1 MRFMIFDRWG
11 NPLGDLPDAISA
23 VRTQATD
30 GTDTLDIT
38 ALGEIGKDERI
49 VFQDTLGQWNE
60 YICQGS
66 DVKRASGIPVTV
78 AYAANSI
85 TELSRT
91 YIEDKRNRDT
101 TAKACLDKALE
112 GTRWQAGTV
121 DAGTLAQTAN
131 LAFYH
136 CTVLEA
142 IQSIADTYGLEVQT
156 EIQPTD
162 DRNRIGRRII
172 HMLDRRGQT
181 NPTRRFEYGKDLP
194 EISRTIDTGDVITRL
209 YGWGKGI
216 ETTDAN
222 GQATGGYGR
231 KIDFSSVNNGKKYVE
246 DPTATQQWGIPD
258 ANGTRQPSVADIDF
272 TDCDDPQKL
281 LDLTKAKLKTLTT
294 PTVSYTATVKAL
306 QQAGL
311 GPEGTGLGDE
321 TQITDTTFTP
331 PLRLQGRILK
341 TEEDLLAPLADT
353 KITLGNIR
361 QSYTRRLS
369 AQQQA
374 LDKLVSNSGAWNDA
388 ASGTGPYMRDLI
400 DRINQIMNETGGY
413 AYMKPGTGILVYDR
427 PEDQNPTQA
436 IQIGGGYWRIAD
448 KKKPNG
454 EWDWR
459 SLANGHGIY
468 ADTLYTGMLHDAAN
482 LNYWNLDTGEFSLS
496 PRTTVGGQTVD
507 TIAQTKADAARQA
520 AIDAAKRA
528 ADNADLAKLNE
539 AKQYAQ
545 QQADQALADAK
556 KDASGKAAAA
566 QSAAEKAAQAYV
578 DALDE
583 ALGQKSIFDRLT
595 NNGQTQGIYLS
606 GGKVYVNGTYIKTG
620 VIDAAL
626 VKAGILTDKKGLNYW
641 DMTTGEFRLAAATT
655 VGGQTVDTIAQTKA
669 DAALSAAKSDATT
682 KADSALAA
690 AKTYATNQAKSQVDT
705 LDKELTQLEIF
716 NRLTQNGKIQ
726 GIYMLNGLLYLDATY
741 MRTGI
746 ITGKRSYWNLDTG
759 QFSMNGP
766 DGTVTVYL
774 DGDAGRNLLSG
785 TFQTGT
791 SGNRVEISPSFRQYE
806 ISGTDE
812 LEGAGIQFKH
822 ATTSATHPY
831 IAVEST
837 TKQEGEVSALTFNGG
852 HRAADDPGA
861 FMRVGERK
869 NDSNEPYGTVY
880 ASASSNYEK
889 PERYASL
896 TLNAS
901 KKASKVWASMTAGD
915 PNGTVGVEANI
926 NDGYLHLGGFV
937 GGWSGGRSS
946 LPLIY
951 WENCRMGPFSYQ
963 EFTATVSTPAKY
975 GRYKALATVDHIQSD
990 GAGLWSVTTS
1000 DNGASGWKIW
1010 VSTPPHSVVEN
1021 VEANWTVMGDGTVK
1035 NLSITNRNANLF
1047 TSGTVFYFLVT
1058 LGVLIK

>member
-1 MRFMIFDRWG
+1 MRFMLFDRWG
-11 NPLGDLPDAISA
+11 TPLGDLPDAISA

-66 DVKRASGIPVTV
+66 DVKRASGIPVTI

-101 TAKACLDKALE
+101 TAKACHDKALE

-361 QSYTRRLS
+361 QSYTQRLS

-507 TIAQTKADAARQA
+507 TIAQTKADAA
-520 AIDAAKRA
+520 
-528 ADNADLAKLNE
+528 
-539 AKQYAQ
+539 
-545 QQADQALADAK
+545 
-556 KDASGKAAAA
+556 
-566 QSAAEKAAQAYV
+566 
-578 DALDE
+578 
-583 ALGQKSIFDRLT
+583 
-595 NNGQTQGIYLS
+595 
-606 GGKVYVNGTYIKTG
+606 
-620 VIDAAL
+620 
-626 VKAGILTDKKGLNYW
+626 
-641 DMTTGEFRLAAATT
+641 
-655 VGGQTVDTIAQTKA
+655 
-669 DAALSAAKSDATT
+669 LSAAKSDATT

-726 GIYMLNGLLYLDATY
+726 GIYMLNRLLYLDATY

-791 SGNRVEISPSFRQYE
+791 SGNRVEISPDFRQYE
-806 ISGTDE
+806 ISSTDE

-822 ATTSATHPY
+822 ATTSAHHPY

-1010 VSTPPHSVVEN
+1010 VSTPPRSVLEN

-1035 NLSITNRNANLF
+1035 NLSITNRHANLF
-1047 TSGTVFYFLVT
+1047 TSGTVPYWLVT

>member
-1 MRFMIFDRWG
+1 MRFATFDRWD
-11 NPLGDLPDAISA
+11 NPLGDIPDVISA
-23 VRTQATD
+23 NRVRATD
-30 GTDTLDIT
+30 ATDTLDVT
-38 ALGEIGKDERI
+38 CLGEINKDERI
-49 VFQDTLGQWNE
+49 VFADSMGRWCE
-60 YICQGS
+60 YVCQGS
-66 DVKRASGIPVTV
+66 ETKRASGIPVTV
-78 AYAANSI
+78 AYCAGSI
-85 TELSRT
+85 AELSRS
-91 YIEDKRNRDT
+91 YIEDKRNRDAD
-101 TAKACLDKALE
+101 AKACLVKALD
-112 GTRWQAGTV
+112 GTRWEAGTV
-121 DAGTLAQTAN
+121 DLGTTLQSAD
-131 LAFYH
+131 LSFYH

-142 IQSIADTYGLEVQT
+142 IQNIADTYGLEIET
-156 EIQPTD
+156 EYQPTD
-162 DRNRIGRRII
+162 DGNAIGRRII

-181 NPTRRFEYGKDLP
+181 NPSRRFEYGKDLT
-194 EISRTIDTGDVITRL
+194 EISRDVDSADVITRL
-209 YGWGKGI
+209 YGWGKGV
-216 ETTDAN
+216 ETTDESGN
-222 GQATGGYGR
+222 ATGGYGR
-231 KIDFSSVNNGKKYVE
+231 KIDFSTVNNGKKYVE
-246 DPTATQQWGIPD
+246 DATATKNWGIPGPD
-258 ANGTRQPSVADIDF
+258 GTRQPSVGDADF
-272 TDCDDPQKL
+272 TDCDDPTEL
-281 LDLTKAKLKTLTT
+281 LALTKAQLKTLST
-294 PTVSYTATVKAL
+294 PVVSYEATVAAL
-306 QQAGL
+306 QKAGM
-311 GPEGTGLGDE
+311 GVEGVDVGDE
-321 TQITDTTFTP
+321 VQIVDTAFAV
-331 PLRLQGRILK
+331 PLRLEGRVLK
-341 TEEDLLAPLADT
+341 IDEDLVGSLADT

-361 QSYTRRLS
+361 QTYTQRLS
-369 AQQQA
+369 AQQQQ
-374 LDKLVSNSGAWNDA
+374 LDKLVSSSGAWNDA

-496 PRTTVGGQTVD
+496 SR
-507 TIAQTKADAARQA
+507 
-520 AIDAAKRA
+520 
-528 ADNADLAKLNE
+528 
-539 AKQYAQ
+539 
-545 QQADQALADAK
+545 
-556 KDASGKAAAA
+556 
-566 QSAAEKAAQAYV
+566 
-578 DALDE
+578 
-583 ALGQKSIFDRLT
+583 
-595 NNGQTQGIYLS
+595 
-606 GGKVYVNGTYIKTG
+606 
-620 VIDAAL
+620 
-626 VKAGILTDKKGLNYW
+626 
-641 DMTTGEFRLAAATT
+641 TT

-716 NRLTQNGKIQ
+716 NRLTQNGQTQ

-759 QFSMNGP
+759 KFSMNGP
-766 DGTVTVYL
+766 DGTVTVYF
-774 DGDAGRNLLSG
+774 DGDAKENLLSG
-785 TFQTGT
+785 TFRTAT
-791 SGNRVEISPSFRQYE
+791 SGNRVEISPNFKQQE

-822 ATTSATHPY
+822 ATTSAHHPY

-837 TKQEGEVSALTFNGG
+837 TKQEGEVSTLTFNGG

-896 TLNAS
+896 RLNAS
-901 KKASKVWASMTAGD
+901 KKASKVLASMTAGD

-926 NDGYLHLGGFV
+926 VDGYLYLGGFV

-1010 VSTPPHSVVEN
+1010 VSTPPHSVLEN
-1021 VEANWTVMGDGTVK
+1021 VEANWTVTGDGTVK

-1047 TSGTVFYFLVT
+1047 TSGTVFYWLVT

>member
-1 MRFMIFDRWG
+1 MRFMLFDRWG

-23 VRTQATD
+23 IRTQATD

-38 ALGEIGKDERI
+38 ALGQLEKDDRL
-49 VFQDTLGQWNE
+49 VFKDTLGQWNE

-66 DVKRASGIPVTV
+66 DVKRASGIPVTI
-78 AYAANSI
+78 AYCANSI
-85 TELSRT
+85 AELSRS

-112 GTRWQAGTV
+112 GTRWQTGTV
-121 DAGTLAQTAN
+121 DSGTLAQTAN

-162 DRNRIGRRII
+162 DMNRIGRRII

-194 EISRTIDTGDVITRL
+194 EITRTIDTGDVITRL

-361 QSYTRRLS
+361 QSYTQRLS

-374 LDKLVSNSGAWNDA
+374 LDKLVSNRGARTA
-388 ASGTGPYMRDLI
+388 PASGTGPYMRDLI

-427 PEDQNPTQA
+427 PEEQNPTQA

-482 LNYWNLDTGEFSLS
+482 LNYWNLDTGEFSL
-496 PRTTVGGQTVD
+496 
-507 TIAQTKADAARQA
+507 AA
-520 AIDAAKRA
+520 
-528 ADNADLAKLNE
+528 
-539 AKQYAQ
+539 
-545 QQADQALADAK
+545 
-556 KDASGKAAAA
+556 
-566 QSAAEKAAQAYV
+566 
-578 DALDE
+578 
-583 ALGQKSIFDRLT
+583 T
-595 NNGQTQGIYLS
+595 
-606 GGKVYVNGTYIKTG
+606 
-620 VIDAAL
+620 
-626 VKAGILTDKKGLNYW
+626 
-641 DMTTGEFRLAAATT
+641 TT

-774 DGDAGRNLLSG
+774 NGDTKENLLSG
-785 TFQTGT
+785 TFRTAT
-791 SGNRVEISPSFRQYE
+791 SGNRVEISPNFEQHE
-806 ISGTDE
+806 TAGTDE
-812 LEGAGIQFKH
+812 LEGAGIQFFH
-822 ATTSATHPY
+822 GTTSYSHPY

-837 TKQEGEVSALTFNGG
+837 SKEEGEISALTFNGG
-852 HRAADDPGA
+852 HRAKNDPGS
-861 FMRVGERK
+861 FMRIGERK
-869 NDSNEPYGTVY
+869 AVDNTTKDAVGAIWAIRNYDETNASDTAGAKIGVY
-880 ASASSNYEK
+880 AYNSTKYD
-889 PERYASL
+889 
-896 TLNAS
+896 TNAEIR
-901 KKASKVWASMTAGD
+901 AYD
-915 PNGTVGVEANI
+915 PNGYVGIEANI
-926 NDGYLHLGGFV
+926 NSGYLYLGGFL
-937 GGWSGGRSS
+937 GNIASRGTFQKANWRIYTGAT
-946 LPLIY
+946 LPPNTTIPQTNVT
-951 WENCRMGPFSYQ
+951 W
-963 EFTATVSTPAKY
+963 TPAKY
-975 GRYKALATVDHIQSD
+975 GHYYGVANVDVNWGSMTIH
-990 GAGLWSVTTS
+990 VCNTS
-1000 DNGASGWKIW
+1000 GSSGMQ
-1010 VSTPPHSVVEN
+1010 
-1021 VEANWTVMGDGTVK
+1021 VMGFVMGGATFQGDVYCNVFAWLVK
-1035 NLSITNRNANLF
+1035 
-1047 TSGTVFYFLVT
+1047 
-1058 LGVLIK
+1058 

>member
-23 VRTQATD
+23 IRTQATD

-66 DVKRASGIPVTV
+66 DVKRASGIPVTI

-112 GTRWQAGTV
+112 NTRWQAGTV

-162 DRNRIGRRII
+162 DMNRIGRRII

-361 QSYTRRLS
+361 QSYTQRLS

-388 ASGTGPYMRDLI
+388 ATGTGPYMRDLI

-448 KKKPNG
+448 KKNPT
-454 EWDWR
+454 
-459 SLANGHGIY
+459 ANG
-468 ADTLYTGMLHDAAN
+468 TGAR
-482 LNYWNLDTGEFSLS
+482 S
-496 PRTTVGGQTVD
+496 PTATASTPTPSTPACSTTPPTS
-507 TIAQTKADAARQA
+507 T
-520 AIDAAKRA
+520 
-528 ADNADLAKLNE
+528 
-539 AKQYAQ
+539 
-545 QQADQALADAK
+545 
-556 KDASGKAAAA
+556 
-566 QSAAEKAAQAYV
+566 
-578 DALDE
+578 
-583 ALGQKSIFDRLT
+583 
-595 NNGQTQGIYLS
+595 
-606 GGKVYVNGTYIKTG
+606 
-620 VIDAAL
+620 
-626 VKAGILTDKKGLNYW
+626 
-641 DMTTGEFRLAAATT
+641 
-655 VGGQTVDTIAQTKA
+655 
-669 DAALSAAKSDATT
+669 
-682 KADSALAA
+682 
-690 AKTYATNQAKSQVDT
+690 
-705 LDKELTQLEIF
+705 
-716 NRLTQNGKIQ
+716 
-726 GIYMLNGLLYLDATY
+726 
-741 MRTGI
+741 
-746 ITGKRSYWNLDTG
+746 
-759 QFSMNGP
+759 
-766 DGTVTVYL
+766 
-774 DGDAGRNLLSG
+774 
-785 TFQTGT
+785 TGT
-791 SGNRVEISPSFRQYE
+791 STPENS
-806 ISGTDE
+806 
-812 LEGAGIQFKH
+812 
-822 ATTSATHPY
+822 
-831 IAVEST
+831 
-837 TKQEGEVSALTFNGG
+837 
-852 HRAADDPGA
+852 
-861 FMRVGERK
+861 
-869 NDSNEPYGTVY
+869 
-880 ASASSNYEK
+880 ASAPAPPSAARPWTPSPK
-889 PERYASL
+889 P
-896 TLNAS
+896 
-901 KKASKVWASMTAGD
+901 K
-915 PNGTVGVEANI
+915 P
-926 NDGYLHLGGFV
+926 
-937 GGWSGGRSS
+937 
-946 LPLIY
+946 
-951 WENCRMGPFSYQ
+951 
-963 EFTATVSTPAKY
+963 TPHNKPP
-975 GRYKALATVDHIQSD
+975 
-990 GAGLWSVTTS
+990 
-1000 DNGASGWKIW
+1000 
-1010 VSTPPHSVVEN
+1010 STPPNAPPTTPTSPNSTKPNNTHNNKPTKRSPPRRRTP
-1021 VEANWTVMGDGTVK
+1021 AARRPRPSRPQRRRRRPTWTPWT
-1035 NLSITNRNANLF
+1035 RP
-1047 TSGTVFYFLVT
+1047 
-1058 LGVLIK
+1058 